1 MEASSSSS
9 SGSSNDTSI
18 SSSIDGNS
26 GIVTNQRKAN
36 EFQGIQIGNPFTLKV
51 GQVFTGFGLGCGIGI
66 GVGRPINLGT
76 LLFHFHF
83 HILGSEKNTNYLGN
97 MDLGKLFKPNNL
109 KPHLQ
114 SVLKNPC
121 NVSVTVAFVCVCMC
135 LKWQEIVSFECLFWS
150 FAIWV

>member
-1 MEASSSSS
+1 MEAGSSSS
-9 SGSSNDTSI
+9 SGSSSDISI
-18 SSSIDGNS
+18 SSSIDRNNS

-76 LLFHFHF
+76 LLFHFH
-83 HILGSEKNTNYLGN
+83 ILGSEKNTNYLGN

-121 NVSVTVAFVCVCMC
+121 NVSVTVAFVCVC
-135 LKWQEIVSFECLFWS
+135 LKWQEIVFFECLFWS

>member
-1 MEASSSSS
+1 MEAGSSSS
-9 SGSSNDTSI
+9 SGSSSDISI
-18 SSSIDGNS
+18 SSSIDRNNS

-76 LLFHFHF
+76 LLFHFH
-83 HILGSEKNTNYLGN
+83 ILGSEKNTNYLGN

-121 NVSVTVAFVCVCMC
+121 NVSVTVAFMCVCV
-135 LKWQEIVSFECLFWS
+135 
-150 FAIWV
+150 

>member
-1 MEASSSSS
+1 MEAGSSSS
-9 SGSSNDTSI
+9 SGSSSDISI
-18 SSSIDGNS
+18 SSSIDRNNS

-76 LLFHFHF
+76 LLFHFH
-83 HILGSEKNTNYLGN
+83 ILGSEKNTNYLGN

-109 KPHLQ
+109 KPHSQ

-121 NVSVTVAFVCVCMC
+121 NVSVTVAFVCVC
-135 LKWQEIVSFECLFWS
+135 LKWQEIVFFECLFWS

>member
-1 MEASSSSS
+1 MEAGSSSS
-9 SGSSNDTSI
+9 SGSSSDISI
-18 SSSIDGNS
+18 SSSIDRNNS

-121 NVSVTVAFVCVCMC
+121 NVSVTVAFVCV
-135 LKWQEIVSFECLFWS
+135 FEMAGDCFL
-150 FAIWV
+150 